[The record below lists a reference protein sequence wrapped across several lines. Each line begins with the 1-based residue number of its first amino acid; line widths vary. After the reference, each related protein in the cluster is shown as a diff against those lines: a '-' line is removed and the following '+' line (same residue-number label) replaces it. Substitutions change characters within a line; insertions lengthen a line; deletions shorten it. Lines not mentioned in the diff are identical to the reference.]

1 MKETSE
7 EKVHKIVQGT
17 KDPKNTVVGEPPP
30 VIGCLDVANPY
41 PGPAESPDYLD
52 IGPGY
57 QHKDLYEYMKKV
69 VAQLHMQYV
78 KVKSM
83 TGYCNLKV
91 YEIHAIPE
99 SCKKLTI
106 EGEPYIRVP
115 TLFDPRSD
123 GAAHTQDLEDN
134 LDLYA
139 LKSKIIN
146 VTTVNGTER
155 KNYERRKI
163 KIRAKEGYIR
173 NYDSIKINS
182 IGREE
187 AMVVK
192 YVRKIIELFRMNQ
205 QQRNY
210 FLLKAKPEPQ
220 QIQLLLGLRSQESL
234 LVTVRAEQLRLIH
247 PWQAPNTSI

>member
-1 MKETSE
+1 M
-7 EKVHKIVQGT
+7 
-17 KDPKNTVVGEPPP
+17 
-30 VIGCLDVANPY
+30 ANPY
-41 PGPAESPDYLD
+41 PGPAESPDYID

-83 TGYCNLKV
+83 TEYCNLKV
-91 YEIHAIPE
+91 YEIHAILK

-115 TLFDPRSD
+115 TLFNPRSD
-123 GAAHTQDLEDN
+123 GAAHTQDLEGN

-163 KIRAKEGYIR
+163 K
-173 NYDSIKINS
+173 
-182 IGREE
+182 
-187 AMVVK
+187 V
-192 YVRKIIELFRMNQ
+192 
-205 QQRNY
+205 
-210 FLLKAKPEPQ
+210 
-220 QIQLLLGLRSQESL
+220 
-234 LVTVRAEQLRLIH
+234 
-247 PWQAPNTSI
+247 